1 MMRQILVVDRSIV
14 LFVYGLTFFVMGL
27 AIFMRSR
34 RHSRLRLVRDLYWL
48 AAFGILHGIYEW
60 GDIFIPI
67 QAETLPIPYI
77 RLMFTLHVILLAF
90 SFMCLL
96 MFGIVSLENQLPIA
110 RVAGL
115 LLVVIWSVSFIL
127 IVYSAPETRSALR
140 LSNIL
145 ARYLLCLPGS
155 LLAAYGLR
163 YQAQTH
169 IAPLNIRH
177 IHQTLKLAGAALIA
191 YAFFGGLVVRPA
203 DFFPANL
210 INRQWVEQTLGLPI
224 EVWRSLAGMV
234 LAVAIIRTLEVFEIE
249 IEQIIERMEV
259 EQIQGTERARIG
271 QEIHDGAIQGVYSA
285 SLILE
290 SIEPLVSQDS
300 EVARRLQQAKNV
312 LNAVNTDL
320 RSYMISLRAESKPD
334 PLIPSLQK
342 LVADP
347 RYHGL
352 LDIRLEY
359 DTEPNLK
366 PMQVI
371 HLLAIIQESLANT
384 LRHARARH
392 VNIIVNRSSEL
403 LQVQIQ
409 DDGRGFVPQ
418 SSSVGY
424 GLRFMRDRARLLG
437 GDLVVDSTPG
447 RGTNVILTLREEKA
461 L

>member
-1 MMRQILVVDRSIV
+1 MRQLFFVDRSIV
-14 LFVYGLTFFVMGL
+14 LFVYGLTFFVMGV
-27 AIFMRSR
+27 AVFMHSR
-34 RHSRLRLVRDLYWL
+34 RHSRLRLARDLYWL

-67 QAETLPIPYI
+67 QAEKLSTQYVQILY
-77 RLMFTLHVILLAF
+77 TLHVILLAF

-96 MFGIVSLENQLPIA
+96 MFGIVTLETRLPPA

-115 LLVVIWSVSFIL
+115 LLVIVWSVGFIL
-127 IVYSAPETRSALR
+127 ILYTVSPLRTSLGYSKT
-140 LSNIL
+140 L

-163 YQAQTH
+163 YQAKTH
-169 IAPLNIRH
+169 ITPLNIPY
-177 IHQTLKLAGAALIA
+177 IQQTLRIAGMALIA
-191 YAFFGGLVVRPA
+191 YGIFAGIMVYPA

-210 INRQWVEQTLGLPI
+210 INRALLEDTFGLPI
-224 EVWRSLAGMV
+224 EVWRSLAGLV

-249 IEQIIERMEV
+249 IDQIIEKMEV
-259 EQIQGTERARIG
+259 EQIQATERSRIG

-290 SIEPLVSQDS
+290 SIAPLIPTDS
-300 EVARRLQQAKNV
+300 EVARRLQQASNV

-334 PLIPSLQK
+334 PLIPSLQRIA
-342 LVADP
+342 ADP

-352 LDIRLEY
+352 LDIRLDY

-366 PMQVI
+366 PMQI
-371 HLLAIIQESLANT
+371 THLLAIIQESLANT
-384 LRHARARH
+384 LRHARAHR
-392 VNIIVNRSSEL
+392 VYIRVKRSADL
-403 LQVQIQ
+403 LQVQIA

-418 SSSVGY
+418 TSVVGY

-437 GDLVVDSTPG
+437 GDLVVDSAPG
-447 RGTNVILTLREEKA
+447 RGTNIILTLREEKSS
-461 L
+461 